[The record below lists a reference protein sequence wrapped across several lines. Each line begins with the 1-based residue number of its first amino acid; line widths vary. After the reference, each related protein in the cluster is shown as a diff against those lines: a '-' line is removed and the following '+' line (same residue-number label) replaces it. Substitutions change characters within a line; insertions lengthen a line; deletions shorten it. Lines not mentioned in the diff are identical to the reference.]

1 MNTSELAIINQET
14 QKNLGDTYLR
24 FQLNQNTS
32 AVLPVKHIQEAIV
45 IPASAVTPMPNM
57 PECILGLINWRS
69 RICWIV
75 DLLGVMYLNPLDN
88 NHRQYSVVM
97 IRVESVLLG
106 LVVQTIKGT
115 IKLVP
120 DAIESPI
127 GQVPPSLVP
136 YLRGCIIQPSEI
148 LLVLDAQAIVHSSS
162 LYSP

>member
-1 MNTSELAIINQET
+1 MNTSELAIIKQET

-45 IPASAVTPMPNM
+45 IPVSAVTPMPNM

-69 RICWIV
+69 RICWVV
-75 DLLGVMYLNPLDN
+75 DLLGVMYLNPLDH

-115 IKLVP
+115 VKLVS
-120 DAIESPI
+120 DTIESPI
-127 GQVPPSLVP
+127 GQVPSALVP

-148 LLVLDAQAIVHSSS
+148 LLVLDAQAIVQSSS
-162 LYSP
+162 LHSA